1 MVLLFLLF
9 LISILGGFL
18 AGFIGL
24 GGAIVISPLLLLL
37 PPLFGFDDIPM
48 KTVAGLSM
56 LQVFFGSLSGSFQHK
71 KNKFINNDVFRYVGV
86 PLAAAALAGSYLSK
100 YLSDLTVMAMFN
112 FFVFLSFVLL
122 IRDKKQVNDEE
133 KSKSLKFNKYLSI
146 MLGSFTGVISG
157 IIGAG
162 GGILMIPAFIKLYKL
177 SVKTAI
183 GTSLAIVFMGSV
195 FGALGKML
203 SFQVDYM
210 LAIPIV
216 TGSIVAARF
225 GAIAN
230 KLMPHKIVRLT
241 LLAVLFL
248 SFVQVSYKLYLL
260 MSDL

>member
-1 MVLLFLLF
+1 MLFLLF
-9 LISILGGFL
+9 LISLLGGFL

-56 LQVFFGSLSGSFQHK
+56 LQVFFGSLSGSFQHR
-71 KNKFINNDVFRYVGV
+71 KNKFINNDAFTYVGI
-86 PLAAAALAGSYLSK
+86 PLAVAALAGSYLSK
-100 YLSDLTVMAMFN
+100 YLSDLAVMAMFN

-122 IRDKKQVNDEE
+122 FQDKKQINDEE
-133 KSKSLKFNKYLSI
+133 KSKALKFNKRLSI
-146 MLGSFTGVISG
+146 MLGSFTGVVSG

-162 GGILMIPAFIKLYKL
+162 GGIIMIPAFIKLYKL

-183 GTSLAIVFMGSV
+183 GTSLAIVFMGSI
-195 FGALGKML
+195 FGAIGKML
-203 SFQVDYM
+203 SFQVDYL

-216 TGSIVAARF
+216 IGSIIAARL

-230 KLMPHKIVRLT
+230 RITPHRIVRLT
-241 LLAVLFL
+241 LLAAIFL
-248 SFVQVSYKLYLL
+248 SFVQVSYKLYEL
-260 MSDL
+260 SC